1 MGNSEELYTKK
12 QGEPPRKAFAI
23 WLSRLYLLAAA
34 ALAVYTCSVCI
45 PSVREHLASAEDSR
59 AVQAFS
65 SMAQSLREG
74 DGVAEAFSA
83 SYRVLSGAAD

>member
-1 MGNSEELYTKK
+1 MEKSEELYTKR
-12 QGEPPRKAFAI
+12 QDEPKRKTLAV
-23 WLSRLYLLAAA
+23 WLSRLYLLAAV

-45 PSVREHLASAEDSR
+45 PSVREHLASSADSR

-65 SMAQSLREG
+65 SLAQSLREG

-83 SYRVLSGAAD
+83 SYRVLSGAPH